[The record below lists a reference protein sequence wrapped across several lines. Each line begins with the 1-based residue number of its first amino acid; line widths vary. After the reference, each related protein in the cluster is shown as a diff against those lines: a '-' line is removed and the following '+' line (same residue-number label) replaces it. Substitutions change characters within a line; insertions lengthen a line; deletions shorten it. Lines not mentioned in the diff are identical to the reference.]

1 MTNVK
6 NIFMTNV
13 NTNPHDNTQPDRTTT
28 CDPTT
33 QPSDT
38 TQQVVAALVKAAC
51 VATLA

>member
-28 CDPTT
+28 CDPTHDPAGCCRLGEGGLCPP
-33 QPSDT
+33 Q
-38 TQQVVAALVKAAC
+38 
-51 VATLA
+51 